1 MKQHVFAFYNKTIS
15 AYNPPVFT
23 PLPKEGYV
31 DSIKRAALL
40 GQIKAPLDEL
50 ELHYL
55 GVFDDI
61 LGTFELKPRPEMEL
75 NLSTLVAAPV
85 IKEAKND
92 GQGRLD
98 QNQSGSAC

>member
-15 AYNPPVFT
+15 AYNPPIFT

-31 DSIKRAALL
+31 DSIKRSALL

-61 LGTFELKPRPEMEL
+61 LGTFDLKPRPEMEL
-75 NLSTLVAAPV
+75 NLATLVAAPV
-85 IKEAKND
+85 IKEAPKD
-92 GQGRLD
+92 GQRHIEVGTG
-98 QNQSGSAC
+98 N